1 MSSLTKNNQK
11 GKNDRLLENFED
23 KDSLVAKDFDN
34 NKNKLNNDDS
44 FNLLNESDLAD
55 ILDNWSIVIMFKQ
68 GM

>member
-55 ILDNWSIVIMFKQ
+55 ILDN
-68 GM
+68 